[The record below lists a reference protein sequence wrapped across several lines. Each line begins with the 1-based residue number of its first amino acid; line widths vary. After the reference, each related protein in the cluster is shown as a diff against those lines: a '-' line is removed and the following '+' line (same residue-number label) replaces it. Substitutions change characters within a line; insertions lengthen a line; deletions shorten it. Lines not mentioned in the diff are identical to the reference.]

1 MFTGIIETIGEVKG
15 ITQQGSNKQFEIKSS
30 ISDQLKVDQSISHNG
45 VCLTVVNVKDDHHFV
60 TAISE
65 TLNKSTLNDL
75 EIGSQVNLERCT
87 KIGDRLD
94 GHIVQGHVDEKTKCV
109 SVDDLDGSFK
119 FKFAIPENGQALLIP
134 QGSISINGVSL
145 TVSDLDEDTFSV
157 AIIPYT
163 FENTVFNTLTP
174 GMEVNLEYDVIGK
187 YVQRQTRHR

>member
-1 MFTGIIETIGEVKG
+1 
-15 ITQQGSNKQFEIKSS
+15 
-30 ISDQLKVDQSISHNG
+30 
-45 VCLTVVNVKDDHHFV
+45 V